1 MDPHMVARRGQDIQI
16 LDVRED
22 EEWRAGRI
30 EGAVHIPLGEMSAR
44 VGELDPDRLVVTVCR
59 TRGRAGKA
67 AEQLTQA
74 GRAAEVMAGG
84 MRDWERAQL
93 PISTPDGRPG
103 RVN

>member
-1 MDPHMVARRGQDIQI
+1 MDPHMVARRGEDIQI

-59 TRGRAGKA
+59 TGGRAGKA

-74 GRAAEVMAGG
+74 GRAAEVTAGG
-84 MRDWERAQL
+84 MRGWEREQL
-93 PISTPDGRPG
+93 PIGTPDGRPG